1 MSNKFQDIKAIPP
14 LEELY
19 DRTDVNSSMEDPLLY
34 LACALNQLALRAIEM
49 NIMLEKM
56 KRSLY

>member
-1 MSNKFQDIKAIPP
+1 MSNKFQNIKAIPP
-14 LEELY
+14 LEKLY
-19 DRTDVNSSMEDPLLY
+19 DKTDVNSTGEDSLLN

-56 KRSLY
+56 KRSL

>member
-1 MSNKFQDIKAIPP
+1 MSNNSDNIKAIPP
-14 LEELY
+14 LEKLY
-19 DRTDVNSSMEDPLLY
+19 DKTDVTSTGEDSLIS

-56 KRSLY
+56 LRSV